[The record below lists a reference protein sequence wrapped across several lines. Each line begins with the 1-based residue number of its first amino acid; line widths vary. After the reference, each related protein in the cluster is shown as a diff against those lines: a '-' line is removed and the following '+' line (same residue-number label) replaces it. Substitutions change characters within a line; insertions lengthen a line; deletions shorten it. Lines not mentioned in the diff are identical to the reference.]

1 MGHSYHEFMFIQ
13 TRTVL
18 HARLGAA
25 KKRLAWRTVVAFSGG
40 VGLVPRG
47 LAAVGF
53 GYIIGRDRNRGSL
66 DAFGFCCA
74 FYRKCESLVIG
85 GLATCMHKRSSKT
98 DLSSPTVLAEDVYLL
113 AP

>member
-53 GYIIGRDRNRGSL
+53 GYSVGRI
-66 DAFGFCCA
+66 
-74 FYRKCESLVIG
+74 ETVE
-85 GLATCMHKRSSKT
+85 GL
-98 DLSSPTVLAEDVYLL
+98 TVLVSAVLSIGNANL
-113 AP
+113 W